1 MTTTIHIYG
10 PNSLIKGYYPK
21 EEVHLATSYPVEGA
35 KFSQAFRKGLW
46 DGRKGLLNKRTG
58 AFPTGLLGA
67 VKGVL
72 ESNGIDYD
80 IDDHRTKP
88 KPKNEG
94 FDLVGVSM
102 TGKYSYQLD
111 ACKAIVSNMQ
121 GIVKAATNAGKSE
134 IAAAVTKH
142 LGLKTLFLVPSSELM
157 YQTQKRFM
165 KRLGLSSKEV
175 GIIGDSEWAPGNFV
189 TIAIFHTLAARLEE
203 ETTVDFLSNIDVL
216 WCDECHSAGAE
227 GYFSVSTFC
236 PAYYRIGL
244 SATPLDRT
252 DGADLRLLATT
263 GEIIF
268 EVSNK
273 QLVDLQVSAKAD
285 IVWDKV
291 STPIIPKKT
300 QYPAVYKAGVS
311 DNPELIQKVVD
322 WTVAFTQENLSTLIL
337 VEEIEHGN
345 KVDDALWNNEQGVFI
360 PHQFIHGSEDTA
372 VRSKAIEDF
381 DARLMPVLVCS
392 RILDQGVDTN
402 AIDALIVAGSR
413 KSKIKTMQRLGRG
426 LRGQKLIVIEF
437 SNYCHKYLLEHSI
450 QRLKDYK
457 QENCFPIHSYKE
469 GTDKRSMIRDLW
481 EKQGRVL

>member
-1 MTTTIHIYG
+1 
-10 PNSLIKGYYPK
+10 
-21 EEVHLATSYPVEGA
+21 
-35 KFSQAFRKGLW
+35 
-46 DGRKGLLNKRTG
+46 
-58 AFPTGLLGA
+58 
-67 VKGVL
+67 
-72 ESNGIDYD
+72 
-80 IDDHRTKP
+80 
-88 KPKNEG
+88 
-94 FDLVGVSM
+94 
-102 TGKYSYQLD
+102 
-111 ACKAIVSNMQ
+111 
-121 GIVKAATNAGKSE
+121 
-134 IAAAVTKH
+134 
-142 LGLKTLFLVPSSELM
+142 M

-165 KRLGLSSKEV
+165 KRLGLSSKEI
-175 GIIGDSEWAPGNFV
+175 GIIGDSEWSPGSLV
-189 TIAIFHTLAARLEE
+189 TVAIFHTLASRLEKE
-203 ETTVDFLSNIDVL
+203 DTVDFLSKIDVL
-216 WCDECHSAGAE
+216 FLDECHSTGAD
-227 GYFSVSTFC
+227 GYYTVSTFT

-263 GEIIF
+263 GDIIF
-268 EVSNK
+268 EITNK
-273 QLVDLQVSAKAD
+273 QLVDLRVSAKAD

-311 DNPELIQKVVD
+311 DNPELVQKIVD
-322 WTVAFTQENLSTLIL
+322 WAVALTQEKLSTLIL

-345 KVDDALWNNEQGVFI
+345 IVDDALWNNDQGVFI
-360 PHQFIHGSEDTA
+360 PHQFIHGSEDMA
-372 VRSKAIEDF
+372 VRAKAIDDF
-381 DARLMPVLVCS
+381 DARLIPVLVCS

-413 KSKIKTMQRLGRG
+413 KSKIKTLQRLGRG